1 MRSQPSSHF
10 IRSCRDNMFTQEL
23 DVLLRSIPQRSTEVE
38 MEIDRKHFLS
48 SYSSESILVY
58 LNALSL
64 LVSDWM
70 HTGDRRSK
78 NAIIH
83 FFSSKNFQL
92 SGSGIAHLTL
102 QEENY
107 LHEISRHLTN
117 IREAVRNIKFTDRHV
132 YNQIINEAENYLL
145 NSAWDSK
152 AIEEK
157 IISTIAHAHNL
168 VCRHSSN
175 SDEVIIHVTNIN
187 RTICIINDRCD
198 EISSPYPITLII
210 NHNDFSKISKNV
222 LRKANILDFSYK
234 ITSGSFE
241 YLNSHDTL
249 DWCVMK
255 VQHAINGLEL
265 LKQSDVM
272 SQVIQELN
280 GCLYA
285 IESIRFD
292 ILDAS
297 RLKWDPLRLEDVKR
311 VRIKLANTVNNLL
324 FRKDNESYLTSAYQA
339 MVAADRGLRLMFYGV
354 TQRLDLDGNI
364 SFCVS
369 EIRKNNALYAL
380 SGNQAKTLDT
390 VLGEENLSAILASNL
405 QCIYRNPH
413 SRIVVRCESR
423 VGNGR
428 SDITI
433 ERENKTISII
443 ESKLLKQRSNIIKEV
458 SSAINQLFDRYSE
471 HLHVDMGRYLQLYA
485 IIFCHDKNLISMDE
499 KIFFA
504 IREYAANNGLTYEI
518 HETTENQVRFTYVEP
533 RTGEM
538 LSDKIRTITLIVCN
552 MEVEWKSRAK
562 DRTNIKKL

>member
-1 MRSQPSSHF
+1 
-10 IRSCRDNMFTQEL
+10 MFTQEL
-23 DVLLRSIPQRSTEVE
+23 DVLLRSIPERSTEVE

-48 SYSSESILVY
+48 SFSSESILVY

-64 LVSDWM
+64 LVSDWTL
-70 HTGDRRSK
+70 TGDRRSK
-78 NAIIH
+78 NAIIN
-83 FFSSKNFQL
+83 FFTSKNFQH
-92 SGSGIAHLTL
+92 SGFGIGNLTL

-107 LHEISRHLTN
+107 LHGISRHLTS
-117 IREAVRNIKFTDRHV
+117 IREAVRDIKFTDRNI
-132 YNQIINEAENYLL
+132 YNQIISEAESYLL

-152 AIEEK
+152 AIEER
-157 IISTIAHAHNL
+157 IISTITCAHNL
-168 VCRHSSN
+168 VCEYSSS
-175 SDEVIIHVTNIN
+175 SDAVVFQVASIR
-187 RTICIINDRCD
+187 RTIYIINDRCD
-198 EISSPYPITLII
+198 EISSPYPVTLIV
-210 NHNDFSKISKNV
+210 NHNDFSKISKNA
-222 LRKANILDFSYK
+222 LRKANILEFSYRL
-234 ITSGSFE
+234 SPGRFE
-241 YLNSHDTL
+241 YLNCRDTL
-249 DWCVMK
+249 DWCVIK
-255 VQHAINGLEL
+255 VRHAIYGLES
-265 LKQSDVM
+265 LKQTDVM
-272 SQVIQELN
+272 SQVIQELS
-280 GCLYA
+280 GCLCA
-285 IESIRFD
+285 LESIRFD
-292 ILDAS
+292 VLDAS

-324 FRKDNESYLTSAYQA
+324 FRKDGESYLAPAYRA
-339 MVAADRGLRLMFYGV
+339 MVAVDRGLRLIFYGV

-413 SRIVVRCESR
+413 YRLVVRCESR

-443 ESKLLKQRSNIIKEV
+443 ESKLLKQRSDIIKEV

-471 HLHVDMGRYLQLYA
+471 HLHVDLGRYLQLYA
-485 IIFCHDKNLISMDE
+485 IIFCHDKNLRTMDE

-504 IREYAANNGLTYEI
+504 IREYAVNNGLTYEI
-518 HETTENQVRFTYVEP
+518 HETTESQVRFTYVEP
-533 RTGEM
+533 RSGEM

-562 DRTNIKKL
+562 DRTNIKKS